1 MSMKLDV
8 LFENSEYVIIDK
20 PAGLLS
26 IPDRHQADLP
36 SVQGILKLHYEE
48 VYTVHRLDRD
58 TSGCIGFALNAGAH
72 QYLSQLFEQRKV
84 RKIYQCIVHG
94 SPVADQGVIQKPI
107 SAHPVHKGKM
117 MVTHTKGKDSVTEY
131 TVLERFGKYSLLECV
146 LHTGRT
152 HQIRVHLADLGH
164 PVVGDPLYGDGTPVY
179 LSSIKRNFKLAMHK
193 ESETPLLHRLTLHAT
208 ELEFNMSSDE
218 KIATQA
224 PLPKDMKA
232 MLNQCRKWLR

>member
-1 MSMKLDV
+1 MLNI
-8 LFENSEYVIIDK
+8 LFQNSEYVLIDK
-20 PAGLLS
+20 PAGMLS
-26 IPDRHQADLP
+26 IPDRHQAQLP
-36 SVQGILKLHYEE
+36 SVQGLLKLHFED

-58 TSGCIGFALNAGAH
+58 TSGCIAFAFNAEAH

-94 SPVADQGVIQKPI
+94 SPLTDQGIIHKPI
-107 SAHPVHKGKM
+107 AEHPVHKGKM
-117 MVTHTKGKDSVTEY
+117 MVTHSKGKDSLTEY
-131 TVLERFGKYSLLECV
+131 KVLERYGKFSWVECL

-164 PVVGDPLYGDGTPVY
+164 PVVGDPLYGDGAPVY

-208 ELEFNMSSDE
+208 ELEFEMASGE
-218 KIATQA
+218 KIAAQA

-232 MLNQCRKWLR
+232 MLNQCRKWLG